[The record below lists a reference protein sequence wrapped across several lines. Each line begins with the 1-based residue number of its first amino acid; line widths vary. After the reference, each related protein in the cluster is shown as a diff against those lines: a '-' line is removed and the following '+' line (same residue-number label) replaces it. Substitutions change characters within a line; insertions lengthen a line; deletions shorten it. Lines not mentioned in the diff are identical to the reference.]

1 MNIASLPGKLLR
13 KVFGKS
19 RSVEVH
25 SARLEV
31 AGAAAGTEAVE
42 VIPVE
47 HEGARYLVANS
58 GDAPWVQIL
67 RASGKG
73 KLSVRER
80 QMPVSAE
87 EIPVGER
94 APVIAAYR
102 AKAGKAVDEHW
113 ASHPDPADHPVFKV
127 TNERARRG
135 GGGSAW

>member
-13 KVFGKS
+13 KLTGRS
-19 RSVEVH
+19 RSSAAR

-31 AGAAAGTEAVE
+31 AGAAAGTEPVE

-47 HEGARYLVANS
+47 HQGARYLVANS

-80 QMPVSAE
+80 QLPVSAE
-87 EIPVGER
+87 EIPVDER
-94 APVIAAYR
+94 APIIAAYR
-102 AKAGKAVDEHW
+102 ARAGKVVDEHW
-113 ASHPDPADHPVFKV
+113 TSHPDPADHPVFKV
-127 TNERARRG
+127 TNERAR